1 MHVRSPP
8 FHPPTSTHLSSPSY
22 QPSFSQSDT
31 SFFLEFRAYCWN
43 ELASD
48 GDGGIVGGCSGLGQF
63 LNSGSRMFLWICA
76 REMERLSYLSL
87 RISHLCSLSLPLS
100 PFSMLSPTGCCCSL
114 YFHPLSLAAA
124 SFGILLLVSL
134 SASPVVAFFV
144 LSNTSKILARPLR
157 RVNTPFIK
165 RYSRLRAVCALKR
178 EAHADDGRRRRH
190 REIISAV

>member
-8 FHPPTSTHLSSPSY
+8 FHPLLPTHLSSPSY

-87 RISHLCSLSLPLS
+87 RISHLCSLSPSSLLFVCFLPLAAVLYI
-100 PFSMLSPTGCCCSL
+100 FILFLSPLHRSAYSFPSRFRPRLSSSL
-114 YFHPLSLAAA
+114 FSFSRTLQRSLP
-124 SFGILLLVSL
+124 GH
-134 SASPVVAFFV
+134 
-144 LSNTSKILARPLR
+144 
-157 RVNTPFIK
+157 
-165 RYSRLRAVCALKR
+165 CG
-178 EAHADDGRRRRH
+178 E
-190 REIISAV
+190 

>member
-87 RISHLCSLSLPLS
+87 RISHLCSLSPTLS
-100 PFSMLSPTGCCCSL
+100 VLYAFSHWLLLFSIFSSSFSRRCIVRHTPSRLAFGLACRRFFRSL
-114 YFHPLSLAAA
+114 EHFKDPCQAIAA
-124 SFGILLLVSL
+124 SKHSVYKTLF
-134 SASPVVAFFV
+134 AA
-144 LSNTSKILARPLR
+144 TR
-157 RVNTPFIK
+157 
-165 RYSRLRAVCALKR
+165 RLRV
-178 EAHADDGRRRRH
+178 EVG
-190 REIISAV
+190 SAR